1 MNATCTTDGLD
12 GSQVQFGVAY
22 YFSKRTYLFAM
33 GALLKNGYSSTY
45 NNSASQVPNTGEDID
60 QYAIGINHAF

>member
-1 MNATCTTDGLD
+1 VNAACVTDGLD

-33 GALLKNGYSSTY
+33 GALLKNGFSARY
-45 NNSASQVPNTGEDID
+45 NNLNLQAPSVGEDITT
-60 QYAIGINHAF
+60 YALGLNHVF